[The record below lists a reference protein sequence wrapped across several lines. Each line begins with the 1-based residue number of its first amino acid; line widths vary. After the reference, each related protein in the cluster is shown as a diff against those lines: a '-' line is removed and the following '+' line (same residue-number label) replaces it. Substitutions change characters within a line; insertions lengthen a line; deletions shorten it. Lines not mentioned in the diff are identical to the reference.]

1 MPSKSSK
8 KAKGTKKKTNRASAA
23 PKLRERID
31 SRRAVIGVIGMGY
44 VGLPLALEFCRSGFR
59 VLGFDTDEKKIK
71 QLNSGRSYISHIPSK
86 DVKSLGKAD
95 LFSATSDFS
104 RLSEPDCIAI
114 CVPTPLNAQK
124 EPDLAYVA
132 RTSED
137 IANSLRRGQLV
148 ILESTTY
155 PGTTEELVLPSV
167 GGASKLKVG
176 HDFFVAYS
184 PERED
189 PGNQTYPIEKIPKVV
204 GGVTSACSELADCL
218 YSKIFQKVV
227 RVSSPRVAEM
237 TKLLE
242 NIFRC
247 VNIALVN
254 EMKILSERM
263 DIDIWE
269 VIDAASTKPFGY
281 MPFYPGPG
289 LGGHCIPID
298 PYYLSWK
305 AKEYDFNTRF
315 IELAGEVNTSIP
327 YHVLRRIGEA
337 LNMKNKSI
345 RGSRI
350 LVLGVAYKPD
360 VDDMRESPAI
370 KIIEL
375 LSGMGA
381 DVCYNDPHIPKFPK
395 LRRSDLN
402 LESTDLT
409 SRLMKSMD
417 CAVIVTNH
425 SVYDYAHIVRHS
437 RMVIDT
443 RNATRD
449 VKTGRSKIIKA

>member
-1 MPSKSSK
+1 MRSKNSGSSK
-8 KAKGTKKKTNRASAA
+8 PRRKPVKRQSVAEKLGALIDGKRA
-23 PKLRERID
+23 L
-31 SRRAVIGVIGMGY
+31 VGVIGMGY

-59 VLGFDTDEKKIK
+59 VLGFDTDRKKVDA
-71 QLNSGRSYISHIPSK
+71 LNDGKSYIGHISSES
-86 DVKSLGKAD
+86 VGSLSRAG

-104 RLSEPDCIAI
+104 RLAEADCITI
-114 CVPTPLNAQK
+114 CVPTPLNKQR
-124 EPDLAYVA
+124 EPDLGYVA
-132 RTSED
+132 RTSAS
-137 IANSLRRGQLV
+137 IAEHLRKGQLV

-155 PGTTEELVLPSV
+155 PGTTEQFVLPILNRNKLVV
-167 GGASKLKVG
+167 GR
-176 HDFFVAYS
+176 DFFVAYS

-189 PGNQTYPIEKIPKVV
+189 PGNRHYPIERIPKVV
-204 GGVTSACSELADCL
+204 GGVTPACCELAAKL
-218 YSKIFQKVV
+218 YSKIFEKIVQ
-227 RVSSPRVAEM
+227 VSSPRVAEM

-263 DIDIWE
+263 GIDIWE
-269 VIDAASTKPFGY
+269 VIEAASTKPFGF

-298 PYYLSWK
+298 PFYLSWK

-327 YHVLRRIGEA
+327 YHVTHRIGEA
-337 LNMKNKSI
+337 LNTKGRSI
-345 RGSRI
+345 NGSSI
-350 LVLGVAYKPD
+350 LILGVAYKPD

-375 LSGMGA
+375 LLRMGA
-381 DVCYNDPHIPKFPK
+381 NVSYNDPHIPRFPQLRKSDLHLKSLELTPK
-395 LRRSDLN
+395 LLR
-402 LESTDLT
+402 TV
-409 SRLMKSMD
+409 D
-417 CAVIVTNH
+417 CVVIVTNH
-425 SVYDYAHIVRHS
+425 TSYDYDFVVKHS
-437 RMVIDT
+437 RMVVDT

-449 VKTGRSKIIKA
+449 VRGDRKKIIKA